1 MFPIPAA
8 YSEQQ
13 LGKLLRHQRPQTP
26 QTPFLFKPRFLA
38 VTEIEKRQLTLYS
51 LSFCTDSRL
60 AETATLDSGIIRR
73 FAGPRKNTYTLK
85 GRMPFES
92 FLGFCEYINSLVGSE
107 VSLCVGGGEGVTLT
121 LTRGECTA
129 CEEGLC
135 DYTIELLEENL

>member
-1 MFPIPAA
+1 MKNEFLVT
-8 YSEQQ
+8 
-13 LGKLLRHQRPQTP
+13 LG
-26 QTPFLFKPRFLA
+26 
-38 VTEIEKRQLTLYS
+38 ERQLTLYS